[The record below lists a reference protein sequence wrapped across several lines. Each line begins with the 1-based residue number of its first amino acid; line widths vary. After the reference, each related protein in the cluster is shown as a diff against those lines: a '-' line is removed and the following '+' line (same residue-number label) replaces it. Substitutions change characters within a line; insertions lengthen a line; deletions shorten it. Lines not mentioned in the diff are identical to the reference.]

1 MPANLPP
8 QYYEAEKAYQN
19 ARNPEE
25 KLAALQ
31 EMLAVMPKHKGT
43 DKLQAELRKKISRV
57 KEEKEKTDKK
67 ADYNPFKIKKEGA
80 GQIILL
86 GYPNTGKSSL
96 LAELS
101 NAPVEVANYP
111 FTTNKPQAGMIR
123 YEDVQIQVIDTPP
136 LVPEDV
142 PGPMIG
148 AIQRAAF
155 PIIMIDAASGKCLD
169 QLSGTIDFLREKR
182 IVLDEVPEGVKAFT
196 PSELMIFASKID
208 IDGAEDNLEVVREL
222 YPDVNIREVSF
233 TENINVD
240 KIPEILFEEL
250 GIIRVYSKEPGK
262 KPEPDPFTLAKGST
276 VLDFARSIHKDLA
289 KNLKKARLWGS
300 ARFPGQPVPRDY
312 VLADEDTV
320 EIHAD
325 S

>member
-8 QYYEAEKAYQN
+8 QYHEAEKAYQN
-19 ARNPEE
+19 ASNPEE

-43 DKLQAELRKKISRV
+43 DKLQAELRKKISRI

-67 ADYNPFKIKKEGA
+67 AEYNPYKIKKEGA

-111 FTTNKPQAGMIR
+111 FTTNKPRAGMIQ

-169 QLSGTIDFLREKR
+169 QLSGTIDFLRDKR

-196 PSELMIFASKID
+196 PSDLVIFASKVD
-208 IDGAEDNLEVVREL
+208 VEGAEDNLEVVREL
-222 YPDVNIREVSF
+222 YPDVEIREVSF
-233 TENINVD
+233 TEGINVAD
-240 KIPEILFEEL
+240 IPELLFKEL

-262 KPEPDPFTLAKGST
+262 KPEPDPFTLPRGST

-289 KNLKKARLWGS
+289 DNLKKARLWGS

-312 VLADEDTV
+312 VLEDEDTV
-320 EIHAD
+320 EIHTN